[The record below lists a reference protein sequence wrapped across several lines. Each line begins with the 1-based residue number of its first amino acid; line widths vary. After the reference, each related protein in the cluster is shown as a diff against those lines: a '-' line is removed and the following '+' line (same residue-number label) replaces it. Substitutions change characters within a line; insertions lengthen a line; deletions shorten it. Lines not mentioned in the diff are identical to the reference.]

1 MKKFL
6 APKYQTAY
14 ACEGK
19 KLTIECE
26 PGDLINL
33 IRANYGRFSITICN
47 DHGNM
52 EWSVNC
58 MFPKSLTVLN
68 SRCAH
73 KQSCSVLA
81 TTSMFGDPCPGT
93 HKYLEAHYQ
102 CISALQT
109 STTTS
114 RPSPPPWVL
123 SNGPPLLPN
132 GSSSSIIPAIVSPP
146 LQPAAVPPRLP
157 LPGASNGNVVP
168 PTVPNGGIWNQIP
181 SSPGPPTAH
190 TTLPGGR
197 LKAGYNQT
205 ASKSPTRHDGLPPP
219 PQLHHHHHQTGSG
232 STGAGHHSNADV
244 GLKDTNPTHK
254 TVEETKTNKNSA
266 AIPTNSTSPP
276 NTRILTGVGGTG
288 SDDGI
293 LLTAKTTARGQQQPS
308 TSSLPI
314 DSTTTSSDGTNNS
327 SVSQGSSG
335 LIRTINNINVNIG
348 LGGEDETNMFC
359 RPTNARNLFWNV
371 TRVGD
376 VNVQPCPGG
385 ATGIAKWRCVLMKRI
400 SLDDEYFFDTTT
412 TKTPICNGTNC
423 DTAKINS
430 KLRNFEPTWHP
441 LTPDLTQCRS
451 LWLNN
456 LEVRVNQRDSSLIS
470 IANDLSEVTSSKT
483 LYGGD
488 MLVTTK
494 IIQTMSEKMFH
505 DKETS
510 PDQHLREAMILELL
524 QGVVKT
530 GSNLLDESQ
539 LSSWLDLNQE
549 DQMRVATS
557 LLTGLED
564 NAFLLADT
572 IIRERNVVQKV
583 KNILLSVRVLETKS
597 IQNNEIFPDVEQWQ
611 ISDDRIE
618 LPRAALIENSEGGLV
633 RIVFAAFDRLESILK
648 PSYDHFDLK
657 TARSYIRNTAVLSN
671 DTDSLNSVLQ
681 QRLRILNSKV
691 ISASLGKG
699 RHIQLSQPIKLI
711 LRHLKVENVT
721 NPTCVFWN
729 YIDHAWSANGCVL
742 ESTNRTHSVC
752 MCNHLTNFAIL
763 MDVLDEHTH
772 SLFTMFDGNMRIL
785 IYVSISICLVFI
797 IIALLTLKIFNGI
810 FIKVRPSTR
819 TDPLSHSRRGGSNRR
834 PNNIVDQTHESIAI
848 ANAVANTSTQ
858 ISATANTTATNNI
871 QQLQQQLNLQHLQNI
886 APANM
891 TANNFIQHNSIRN
904 SNRNN
909 LNANNFHMQQQL
921 QQQQQQQV
929 VAAAAAAVVVANS
942 NQRNLQMN
950 NLNLNLN
957 LQPPHNH
964 GHNLNHS
971 HNNSQMETSM
981 SNTSA
986 AAVAAA
992 ATIAAALQQHAGSS
1006 GGSGVGGG
1014 SNNLNVNTTRN
1025 LNHTFQSYTTLTTDD
1040 ILLEVDQTSK
1050 VNCYYLLSYGLSFTI
1065 VAISSAINPNTYTQN
1080 DYCVLMEANTL
1091 FYVTFITPIMFF
1103 LMGALCYTFL
1113 SWVIMC
1119 RKSRSALKN
1128 KEHTRLAN
1136 VRFDIRCSFIF
1147 LILLCTVWSMAY
1159 LYLRNSKLDDEAAQI
1174 YGYLFISSNTLMGI
1188 YIFVFHCIQNEK
1200 IRREYRKYV
1209 RQNSWLPKC
1218 LRCSKTSISSGIVGG
1233 GSACGMTAAGITSTL
1248 NSNSNVIGSTISSGQ
1263 IKKAKI
1269 PLESNDANENE
1280 EEMGNIIASTED
1292 AIIASSDCELSEGK
1306 TRRSGNVVSS
1316 NVLAVGNGG
1325 INGKTVIKANNLIQ
1339 PHVKN
1344 DHTPNQVSLD
1354 RSNHSIGA
1362 AGTSGTL
1369 RSNGGLR
1376 TPSAG
1381 HTSPTSSVSSTHLI
1395 FGHGHKAQQQV
1406 AAGNLQ
1412 NAGPQEAFYHQPDYY
1427 GWQQKPASAT
1437 KMQSR
1442 DFHGTSIVSQQ
1453 PHEFFYW
1460 TQKHQQ
1466 GHNKKKRGS
1475 NTGSDSPSGSL
1486 HSRNTTASQQ
1496 ILFYPSYKKT
1506 TIKQQQAQQSPH
1518 QQYAHYA
1525 ETFDSGP
1532 AAYYQQQQQQ
1542 QQRRLHHQ
1550 YLQQQQQQQQQMSSD
1565 DEQMEPAAHAHLLQ
1579 QMTRRGVVGSEL
1591 SMPSTSLVS
1600 ANQQRYYNRNKHSN
1614 CDLNQPPQDYERRSI
1629 GGSGSGGG
1637 EGYYNQ
1643 GSLASDNGPV
1653 YEEILSNRSSDVQH
1667 YNVDDMLPH
1676 DYEDERTI
1684 QTAFQRQQTQQPQHR
1699 LMHRNGRGG
1708 ARSLHEYVGDYEGRN
1723 GNSPYSDEDD
1733 NDMDDDDDDE
1743 DNVEDDNDDGMQHMP
1758 PQSDERMRRLM
1769 AIQDAD
1775 FQRRFQRHLRKQN
1788 GVHENS
1794 GAPPAYHD
1802 YHEAQYPSAGAS
1814 SQPQQQQHQQPQLT
1828 VFGVSSGAGGSVRSF
1843 KKTASVSGSRLA
1855 VNELFNHGPPLPPAN
1870 QHPMHKKSQQQ
1881 LSPQAIN
1888 SITNTPIGRNI
1899 SAMLDE
1905 NNTVRCYLEPLDK

>member
-181 SSPGPPTAH
+181 SSPGPPTTH

-197 LKAGYNQT
+197 LKGGYNQT

-266 AIPTNSTSPP
+266 AIPTNGTSPP

-293 LLTAKTTARGQQQPS
+293 LLTAKTTARGQQQQQQPS

-314 DSTTTSSDGTNNS
+314 DATTTSSDGTNNS
-327 SVSQGSSG
+327 TVSQGSSG

-348 LGGEDETNMFC
+348 LGGEDETNLFC

-797 IIALLTLKIFNGI
+797 IIALLTLKIFNGV
-810 FIKVRPSTR
+810 FIKSAR
-819 TDPLSHSRRGGSNRR
+819 TSIYRSIYICLFIIELLFLFG
-834 PNNIVDQTHESIAI
+834 IEQTETSIFCGFTTVFLHCTILTAI
-848 ANAVANTSTQ
+848 AWFCFEA
-858 ISATANTTATNNI
+858 
-871 QQLQQQLNLQHLQNI
+871 
-886 APANM
+886 
-891 TANNFIQHNSIRN
+891 
-904 SNRNN
+904 
-909 LNANNFHMQQQL
+909 
-921 QQQQQQQV
+921 
-929 VAAAAAAVVVANS
+929 
-942 NQRNLQMN
+942 
-950 NLNLNLN
+950 
-957 LQPPHNH
+957 
-964 GHNLNHS
+964 
-971 HNNSQMETSM
+971 
-981 SNTSA
+981 
-986 AAVAAA
+986 
-992 ATIAAALQQHAGSS
+992 
-1006 GGSGVGGG
+1006 
-1014 SNNLNVNTTRN
+1014 
-1025 LNHTFQSYTTLTTDD
+1025 FQSYTTLTTDD

-1091 FYVTFITPIMFF
+1091 FYATFITPIMFF

-1159 LYLRNSKLDDEAAQI
+1159 LYLRNSKLDDEVAQI
-1174 YGYLFISSNTLMGI
+1174 YGYLFIISNTLMGV

-1263 IKKAKI
+1263 VKKPKI

-1280 EEMGNIIASTED
+1280 EEMGNIIASTEE

-1306 TRRSGNVVSS
+1306 TRRTGNVVSS

-1344 DHTPNQVSLD
+1344 DHTPNQVAVD

-1362 AGTSGTL
+1362 VGTSGTL

-1395 FGHGHKAQQQV
+1395 FGHSHKAQQQV

-1412 NAGPQEAFYHQPDYY
+1412 NTGPQEAFYHQPDYY

-1550 YLQQQQQQQQQMSSD
+1550 YLQQQQQQQQMSSD

-1591 SMPSTSLVS
+1591 SMPSTTLVS

-1637 EGYYNQ
+1637 EAYYNQ

-1684 QTAFQRQQTQQPQHR
+1684 QTAFQRQQTQQQQHR
-1699 LMHRNGRGG
+1699 IMNRNGRGG

-1743 DNVEDDNDDGMQHMP
+1743 DNVEDDNDDDGMQHMP

-1788 GVHENS
+1788 GAHENS
-1794 GAPPAYHD
+1794 AAPPAYHD
-1802 YHEAQYPSAGAS
+1802 YHEAQYTSAGAS

-1888 SITNTPIGRNI
+1888 PINSTPIGRNI